1 MQQVSLSFSTGLPDW
16 IPDATRIY
24 LDHTMAGVPLR
35 ALARH
40 TGSHAS
46 TILRQIRRQEVK
58 RDDPLVD
65 EALQR
70 IESKYI
76 SKPEG
81 GHKFQEPPTM
91 LSDQPVHLSE
101 ENPRIVREAKRIL
114 RRLCET
120 GAFLAVAP
128 GVEQAVVFRE
138 TADKN
143 LSRIAVVAR
152 DIAHAFALKD
162 WISGHRAGKVGKYV
176 ITGPGRAA
184 LKRILAEDVEVRRA
198 GEGEGAYA
206 RPFAEQHQVK
216 GERWI
221 IAEAG
226 GKPQKIVTNL
236 AESPVTALGRK
247 KGLDGSPFLAPE
259 MLQASE
265 RLREDFEVA
274 QLGPRITQNW
284 ERFLTASARHGYEP
298 LDIDDR
304 PSAARNRVAAAL
316 AELGP
321 GLADVVFRCCCFL
334 EGLETA
340 EKRLNWSARSGKIV
354 LRIALGRL
362 ALHYGIGPI
371 RRIQEA
377 A

>member
-1 MQQVSLSFSTGLPDW
+1 MQLVSVNYSKGLPDW
-16 IPDATRIY
+16 IPDSTRIY

-35 ALARH
+35 ALARSN
-40 TGSHAS
+40 GIHAS
-46 TILRQIRRQEVK
+46 TVLRQIRRQEVK
-58 RDDPLVD
+58 RDDPLVE
-65 EALQR
+65 EALRR
-70 IESKYI
+70 IESAYI

-81 GHKFQEPPTM
+81 GHTFQEPPPM
-91 LSDQPVHLSE
+91 LSEHHVRPTD
-101 ENPRIVREAKRIL
+101 ENPRIVNEAKRIL

-138 TADKN
+138 SADKN

-152 DIAHAFALKD
+152 DVAHAFALKD
-162 WISGHRAGKVGKYV
+162 WIAGHRAGKVGKYL
-176 ITGPGRAA
+176 ITAAGRAA
-184 LKRILAEDVEVRRA
+184 LKRILAQEVVAKRA
-198 GEGEGAYA
+198 SEGFAEEA
-206 RPFAEQHQVK
+206 RPFAGQHQDM
-216 GERWI
+216 GERWVMPDD
-221 IAEAG
+221 G
-226 GKPQKIVTNL
+226 SRPQKVAVNM

-247 KGLDGSPFLAPE
+247 KGLDGSPFLSAE
-259 MLQASE
+259 MIHAGE

-284 ERFLTASARHGYEP
+284 DRFLTASVRQSYEP
-298 LDIDDR
+298 CDIDDR

-321 GLADVVFRCCCFL
+321 GLADVAFRCCCFL

-340 EKRLNWSARSGKIV
+340 EKRLNWSARSGKVV
-354 LRIALGRL
+354 LRIALSRL
-362 ALHYGIGPI
+362 ALHYGIGPMK
-371 RRIQEA
+371 RLKEA

>member
-1 MQQVSLSFSTGLPDW
+1 MQQVHVIFSTGLPDW
-16 IPDATRIY
+16 IPDAARIY
-24 LDHTMAGVPLR
+24 LDHTQAGVPVR

-40 TGSHAS
+40 SGIHAS

-65 EALQR
+65 EALQS

-76 SKPEG
+76 SKSEG
-81 GHKFQEPPTM
+81 GHRFQEPPPM
-91 LSDQPVHLSE
+91 LSDQPVRSSE
-101 ENPRIVREAKRIL
+101 ENPRIVTEAKRIL

-152 DIAHAFALKD
+152 DVASAFALKD
-162 WISGHRAGKVGKYV
+162 WIVGHRAGKVGKYV

-184 LKRILAEDVEVRRA
+184 LKRILAE
-198 GEGEGAYA
+198 EGAAKRGSENSGELA

-221 IAEAG
+221 MSEAAG
-226 GKPQKIVTNL
+226 RLQKIVTNL
-236 AESPVTALGRK
+236 AESPITALGRK
-247 KGLDGSPFLAPE
+247 RGLDGAPFLSSA
-259 MLQASE
+259 MIQAGE
-265 RLREDFEVA
+265 RLREDFEIA

-284 ERFLTASARHGYEP
+284 DRFLTASVRQAYEP
-298 LDIDDR
+298 LDMDDR

-321 GLADVVFRCCCFL
+321 GLADVAFRCCCFL

-340 EKRLNWSARSGKIV
+340 EKRLNWSARSGKVV

-362 ALHYGIGPI
+362 ALHYEIGPMK
-371 RRIQEA
+371 RLREA